1 MTHTSDPETGR
12 RATKYRETHARLRE
26 ATFFFVDRDGLDA
39 AKVDHIAERA
49 GVSPRTFF
57 NYFESKQDAL
67 LGVGLLQLDDEL
79 MAEHAD
85 QYRGADTVESVMGL
99 LFMIGRPVLR
109 DLAAHRHRA
118 HIIGRHP
125 QLMSAQVGHVSKL
138 GGLLTDATVRI
149 MTASSG
155 WAYSEAIE
163 ASAHLLLGLCAGAM
177 RSVLP
182 GENDRALHPTL
193 ADLERQSVDLVRS
206 TIRRLS

>member
-1 MTHTSDPETGR
+1 MTSTSDSQPGR

-57 NYFESKQDAL
+57 NYFDSKQDAL

-79 MAEHAD
+79 LAEHAER
-85 QYRGADTVESVMGL
+85 YRGADTIESVMGL
-99 LFMIGRPVLR
+99 LFMIGRPVLE

-118 HIIGRHP
+118 HIIRRHP
-125 QLMSAQVGHVSKL
+125 QLMSAQVGQVSKL
-138 GGLLTDATVRI
+138 GGLLTEATVRI
-149 MTASSG
+149 MMASSP
-155 WAYSEAIE
+155 WVKSEAIE
-163 ASAHLLLGLCAGAM
+163 ANAHLLLGLCAGAM

-182 GENDRALHPTL
+182 AEDGHAPHPAL
-193 ADLERQSVDLVRS
+193 ADLERDSVELVRS
-206 TIRRLS
+206 TVRRLS